1 MESSDQY
8 LSILLQINSFVLLTL
23 NSGDIINFV
32 LVALAIIISGLVS
45 GSETAFFSLDEAS
58 IKNLSQSENPKH
70 QLIIRQLEHPQR
82 LLSTIIVSNYL
93 FNVIAILLFF
103 FTFPDIFSGYIS
115 TSVELLLKA
124 LLISLALLLFSE
136 ILPKIYARQQYRI
149 FISLMIKPL
158 ILFSWLFY
166 PLVFFVEKSQIVLE
180 RKIQKHKGPLT
191 MSELSDVVEMAEN
204 NEQKTEE
211 VKILKGIT
219 TYGETEVSEIM
230 KARVDVAA
238 LNSNMNFEELIDYI
252 KEWGYSRFPVFEET
266 FDNIKGILHIKD
278 LLPHLH
284 KSEFQWKFLI
294 REPFF
299 IPENKKINDLL
310 QDFKTRK
317 NHLAIVVDEYG
328 GTSGIVTLEDVLEEI
343 MGEISDEF
351 DIKESDNQFVKIAE
365 QQWVV
370 DAKTSI
376 NDFCKYFDFDLDFF
390 DDVKGESDSLAGLVL
405 EINGDFPAIGDRLSF
420 KNVDFE
426 VVLSDN
432 KRIKK
437 VKIQINE

>member
-1 MESSDQY
+1 MVPSDQY
-8 LSILLQINSFVLLTL
+8 LSIFLNIHSFIVI
-23 NSGDIINFV
+23 SIPSSDIISF
-32 LVALAIIISGLVS
+32 LMVAAVIIFSGLVS
-45 GSETAFFSLDEAS
+45 GSETAFFSLDEES
-58 IKNLSQSENPKH
+58 IKTLSQSDNPKH
-70 QLIIRQLEHPQR
+70 QLIIKQLEKPQR
-82 LLSTIIVSNYL
+82 LLSTIIVSNYV
-93 FNVIAILLFF
+93 FNIIAILLFF
-103 FTFPDIFSGYIS
+103 ITFPDIFSGYFSKII
-115 TSVELLLKA
+115 VVLLKA
-124 LLISLALLLFSE
+124 LIISLALLLFSE
-136 ILPKIYARQQYRI
+136 ILPKIYARQQYKA
-149 FISLMIKPL
+149 FINLMIKPL

-166 PLVFFVEKSQIVLE
+166 PLVIMVEKSQIALE

-204 NEQKTEE
+204 NEQTTEE

-238 LNSNMNFEELIDYI
+238 LNANLTFAELIDYI
-252 KEWGYSRFPVFEET
+252 KEWGYSRFPVFEDT
-266 FDNIKGILHIKD
+266 FDNVKGILHIKD

-284 KSEFQWKFLI
+284 KEEFQWKHLI

-351 DIKESDNQFVKIAE
+351 DVKELDNQFVKVSD
-365 QQWVV
+365 QTWVV

-376 NDFCKYFDFDLDFF
+376 NDLCKYFDFDLDFF
-390 DDVKGESDSLAGLVL
+390 DEVKGESDSLAGLVL
-405 EINGDFPAIGDRLSF
+405 EINGDFPAIGERLTF
-420 KNVDFE
+420 KNCDFE